1 MDINE
6 AKQKLSELEERI
18 AETENQIANDKIT
31 LLYLKGYLDGLDF
44 ARQNDY

>member
-18 AETENQIANDKIT
+18 AETDNQIANDKIT
-31 LLYLKGYLDGLDF
+31 LMDLKGYVDGLDF